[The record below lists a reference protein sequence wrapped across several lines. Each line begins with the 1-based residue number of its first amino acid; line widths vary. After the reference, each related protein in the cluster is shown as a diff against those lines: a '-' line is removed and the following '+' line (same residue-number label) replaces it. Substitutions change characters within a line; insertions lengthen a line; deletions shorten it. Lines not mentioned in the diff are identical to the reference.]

1 MKKTALFF
9 CFFLLFFL
17 RLSHQAYSLD
27 FYLSP
32 IIEYRNARLGEYV
45 VIPEIFLNTGKNWI
59 LSDLQWQANTI
70 FNLGAEAGLDFR
82 NISFFTKALFG
93 LPGEVGSMTDEDF
106 ILFHMEEYDG
116 NDVKVKPEYIYSK
129 SNIHLDSFYN
139 FLLGFSWNPS
149 LSFEKNSFGLGTSFE
164 WRSMQLT
171 STGGI
176 QYMYL
181 HDGEKVSGV
190 EVPLSGKGI
199 TYKQNMFLW
208 WLDAS
213 FSLGLTKK
221 LTADFIF
228 SYSPFWYGEAYDRH
242 HLRNENGSSGLD
254 FLDIVKASSAY
265 KIEADF
271 LCGIKRNELGLSLS
285 YSFIPMKT
293 GMSGSKSAEEEN
305 YVVFKDSLG
314 GISLSEFSAS
324 IFYRF
329 HFAF

>member
-1 MKKTALFF
+1 MKKTALFY

-17 RLSHQAYSLD
+17 RPSHQVYSLG

-45 VIPEIFLNTGKNWI
+45 VIPEVFPNTGKNWI

-106 ILFHMEEYDG
+106 ILFYMEEYYASL
-116 NDVKVKPEYIYSK
+116 KSEYIYSR
-129 SNIHLDSFYN
+129 SSISLDSFYS
-139 FLLGFSWNPS
+139 FLLGFLWKPR

-181 HDGEKVSGV
+181 HDGTDAYVGETA
-190 EVPLSGKGI
+190 LSGKGI
-199 TYKQNMFLW
+199 TYKQNILLC

-213 FSLGLTKK
+213 FSLDVTKNI
-221 LTADFIF
+221 TADFIF
-228 SYSPFWYGEAYDRH
+228 SYSPFWYGEGYDRH
-242 HLRNENGSSGLD
+242 HHRSLD
-254 FLDIVKASSAY
+254 FLDIVEGHRAFKLASHFTLQAREH
-265 KIEADF
+265 I
-271 LCGIKRNELGLSLS
+271 IWGLSLNYLS
-285 YSFIPMKT
+285 VPMDK
-293 GMSGSKSAEEEN
+293 GQSAQKN
-305 YVVFKDSLG
+305 IQDTRYVLDKKSLG
-314 GISLSEFSAS
+314 GMSLSEFSAA
-324 IFYRF
+324 FFLRYRF
-329 HFAF
+329 SF

>member
-32 IIEYRNARLGEYV
+32 IFEYRNARLGEYV
-45 VIPEIFLNTGKNWI
+45 VIPENFSYTGKNWI
-59 LSDLQWQANTI
+59 LSDLQWSATTI
-70 FNLGAEAGLDFR
+70 FNLGAEATLDLQ

-106 ILFHMEEYDG
+106 ILFHMAEYVDG
-116 NDVKVKPEYIYSK
+116 QKLEYIYSK
-129 SNIHLDSFYN
+129 SNIRLDSFYN
-139 FLLGFSWNPS
+139 FLLGFSWNPR
-149 LSFEKNSFGLGTSFE
+149 LPIEKNSFGLGTSFE

-181 HDGEKVSGV
+181 HDGTEAYVG
-190 EVPLSGKGI
+190 EMNLSGKGI
-199 TYKQNMFLW
+199 TYKQNIFFW
-208 WLDAS
+208 WLDAVFCLQLYKNV
-213 FSLGLTKK
+213 FSNFT
-221 LTADFIF
+221 F

>member
-1 MKKTALFF
+1 MKRKVLSF
-9 CFFLLFFL
+9 FFLSLFILLPHTKIHSF
-17 RLSHQAYSLD
+17 D

-32 IIEYRNARLGEYV
+32 IFEYRNSQLGEYV
-45 VIPEIFLNTGKNWI
+45 ILPEIFSKTNQPWI
-59 LSDLQWQANTI
+59 LSELQWQADYI
-70 FNLGAEAGLDFR
+70 FDLGFKAELIFQ
-82 NISFFTKALFG
+82 NFSFFAKATMA
-93 LPGEVGSMTDEDF
+93 LPWENIGYMIDEDF
-106 ILFHMEEYDG
+106 LPETNSEGKIRLG
-116 NDVKVKPEYIYSK
+116 NYIYSK
-129 SNIHLDSFYN
+129 STIDLDFFYDALFGFAWTP
-139 FLLGFSWNPS
+139 FL
-149 LSFEKNSFGLGTSFE
+149 FENRKPISLGTSLE
-164 WRSMQLT
+164 WRSLQFT
-171 STGGI
+171 S
-176 QYMYL
+176 Y
-181 HDGEKVSGV
+181 DGTQFAYSHNESSGFT
-190 EVPLSGKGI
+190 PKIFLPGKGI
-199 TYKQNMFLW
+199 TYKQNVLLW
-208 WLDAS
+208 WIDAS
-213 FSLGLTKK
+213 FYQPLYKNIFSNFT
-221 LTADFIF
+221 F

>member
-1 MKKTALFF
+1 MKKNSLLYLFMF
-9 CFFLLFFL
+9 LCFVLPVFQMYGIDL
-17 RLSHQAYSLD
+17 
-27 FYLSP
+27 YLSP
-32 IIEYRNARLGEYV
+32 IFEYRNARLGEYV

-106 ILFHMEEYDG
+106 ILFHMAEYVDG
-116 NDVKVKPEYIYSK
+116 QKLEYIYSK
-129 SNIHLDSFYN
+129 SNIRLDSFYN
-139 FLLGFSWNPS
+139 FLLGFSWNPR
-149 LSFEKNSFGLGTSFE
+149 LPIEKNSFGLGTSFE

-181 HDGEKVSGV
+181 HDGTEAYVGKTA
-190 EVPLSGKGI
+190 LSGKGI
-199 TYKQNMFLW
+199 TYKQNILLC

-213 FSLGLTKK
+213 FSLDVTKNI
-221 LTADFIF
+221 TADFIF
-228 SYSPFWYGEAYDRH
+228 SYSPFWYGEGYDRH
-242 HLRNENGSSGLD
+242 HHRSLD

>member
-176 QYMYL
+176 KYMYL
-181 HDGEKVSGV
+181 HGDETDANAEKIA
-190 EVPLSGKGI
+190 LSGKGI
-199 TYKQNMFLW
+199 TYKQNIFLW
-208 WLDAS
+208 WLNAS

-228 SYSPFWYGEAYDRH
+228 SYSPFWYGEGYDRH
-242 HLRNENGSSGLD
+242 HHRSLD
-254 FLDIVKASSAY
+254 FLDKVEGHTAY
-265 KIEADF
+265 KLASHFMLQIREPVV
-271 LCGIKRNELGLSLS
+271 LGLSINYLS
-285 YSFIPMKT
+285 IPMKV
-293 GMSGSKSAEEEN
+293 GSSASKKTWETQ
-305 YVVFKDSLG
+305 YRAFDSRLG
-314 GISLSEFSAS
+314 GMSLSEFSTAV
-324 IFYRF
+324 FLRYRF
-329 HFAF
+329 SF

>member
-32 IIEYRNARLGEYV
+32 IFEYRNARLGEYV
-45 VIPEIFLNTGKNWI
+45 VIPENFSYTGKNWI
-59 LSDLQWQANTI
+59 LSDLQWSATTI
-70 FNLGAEAGLDFR
+70 FNLGAEATLDLQ

-93 LPGEVGSMTDEDF
+93 LPGEVGYMTDEDF
-106 ILFHMEEYDG
+106 ILFHMEAYDG

-129 SNIHLDSFYN
+129 SNIQLDSFYN

-181 HDGEKVSGV
+181 HDGTDAYVGETA
-190 EVPLSGKGI
+190 LSGKGI
-199 TYKQNMFLW
+199 TYKQNIFLW
-208 WLDAS
+208 WLNAS

-228 SYSPFWYGEAYDRH
+228 S
-242 HLRNENGSSGLD
+242 
-254 FLDIVKASSAY
+254 
-265 KIEADF
+265 
-271 LCGIKRNELGLSLS
+271 
-285 YSFIPMKT
+285 
-293 GMSGSKSAEEEN
+293 
-305 YVVFKDSLG
+305 
-314 GISLSEFSAS
+314 
-324 IFYRF
+324 
-329 HFAF
+329 

>member
-199 TYKQNMFLW
+199 TYKQNIFLW
-208 WLDAS
+208 WIDAN
-213 FSLGLTKK
+213 FYLQLYKNVFTNLT
-221 LTADFIF
+221 F
-228 SYSPFWYGEAYDRH
+228 SYSPFWYGAGYDRH
-242 HLRNENGSSGLD
+242 HHRSLD
-254 FLDIVKASSAY
+254 FLDIVEGHRAFKLASHFTLQAREH
-265 KIEADF
+265 I
-271 LCGIKRNELGLSLS
+271 IWGLSLNYLS
-285 YSFIPMKT
+285 VPAKT
-293 GMSGSKSAEEEN
+293 GSSASKNTWETQYRAFDS
-305 YVVFKDSLG
+305 SLG
-314 GISLSEFSAS
+314 GMSLSEFSTAV
-324 IFYRF
+324 FLRYRF
-329 HFAF
+329 SF

>member
-1 MKKTALFF
+1 MKKNSLLYLFMF
-9 CFFLLFFL
+9 LCFVLPVFQMYGIDL
-17 RLSHQAYSLD
+17 
-27 FYLSP
+27 YLSP
-32 IIEYRNARLGEYV
+32 IFEYRNARLGEYV
-45 VIPEIFLNTGKNWI
+45 VIPESFSYTGKDWV

-106 ILFHMEEYDG
+106 ILFHMAEYVDG
-116 NDVKVKPEYIYSK
+116 QKLEYIYSK
-129 SNIHLDSFYN
+129 SNIRLDSFYN
-139 FLLGFSWNPS
+139 FLLGFSWKPR

-181 HDGEKVSGV
+181 HDGTYVGEMN
-190 EVPLSGKGI
+190 LSGKGI

-228 SYSPFWYGEAYDRH
+228 SYSPFWYGEGYDRH
-242 HLRNENGSSGLD
+242 HHRSLD
-254 FLDIVKASSAY
+254 FLDKVEGHTAY
-265 KIEADF
+265 KLASHFMLQIREPVV
-271 LCGIKRNELGLSLS
+271 LGLSINYLS
-285 YSFIPMKT
+285 IPMKV
-293 GMSGSKSAEEEN
+293 GSSASKKTWETQ
-305 YVVFKDSLG
+305 YRAFDSSLG
-314 GISLSEFSAS
+314 GMSLSEFSTAV
-324 IFYRF
+324 FLRYRF
-329 HFAF
+329 SF

>member
-1 MKKTALFF
+1 MKKNSLLYLFMF
-9 CFFLLFFL
+9 LCFVLPVFQMYGIDL
-17 RLSHQAYSLD
+17 
-27 FYLSP
+27 YLSP
-32 IIEYRNARLGEYV
+32 IFEYRNARLGEYV

-106 ILFHMEEYDG
+106 ILFHMAEYVDG
-116 NDVKVKPEYIYSK
+116 QKLEYIYSK
-129 SNIHLDSFYN
+129 SNIRLDSFYN
-139 FLLGFSWNPS
+139 FLLGFSWKPR

-164 WRSMQLT
+164 WRSIQLT

-181 HDGEKVSGV
+181 HGDETDANAEKIA
-190 EVPLSGKGI
+190 LSGKGI
-199 TYKQNMFLW
+199 TYKQNIFLW
-208 WLDAS
+208 WLNAVFCLQLYKNV
-213 FSLGLTKK
+213 FSNFT
-221 LTADFIF
+221 F